1 MAEEEDRPSSGFKR
15 SFAPARKLAVSS
27 GQFKFSTKIL
37 AGMVRWSEPVRMV
50 LGNIRES
57 PTNQKIE
64 QGILIRTP
72 VPCLGAGW
80 PPLCPGGYAPRFDP
94 RPRGVLP
101 QALRALFLG
110 GAAPVPLF
118 LLVRVTKNPQPL
130 SSTTYL
136 RGEEVCL
143 ATRLGQID
151 VAEAN

>member
-1 MAEEEDRPSSGFKR
+1 
-15 SFAPARKLAVSS
+15 
-27 GQFKFSTKIL
+27 
-37 AGMVRWSEPVRMV
+37 MVEPVRMV

-80 PPLCPGGYAPRFDP
+80 PPLCPGVCPLDSTP

-110 GAAPVPLF
+110 AQPRCPPVPLGTGNQKPPTP
-118 LLVRVTKNPQPL
+118 LLYYL
-130 SSTTYL
+130 SEGRRSL
-136 RGEEVCL
+136 PSHE
-143 ATRLGQID
+143 D
-151 VAEAN
+151 

>member
-1 MAEEEDRPSSGFKR
+1 MLRGRVASSLPRGM
-15 SFAPARKLAVSS
+15 PLD
-27 GQFKFSTKIL
+27 ST
-37 AGMVRWSEPVRMV
+37 
-50 LGNIRES
+50 
-57 PTNQKIE
+57 
-64 QGILIRTP
+64 
-72 VPCLGAGW
+72 
-80 PPLCPGGYAPRFDP
+80 P

-110 GAAPVPLF
+110 AQPRCPLF
-118 LLVRVTKNPQPL
+118 LLVRSNQNPQPL